1 MISSMLVNAKIDKE
15 RTRRGNPSNAHR
27 LWTIH
32 NVGVSEYLHQ
42 ICELLLWYWT
52 CICSRS
58 C

>member
-1 MISSMLVNAKIDKE
+1 MLVNAKIDKE

-32 NVGVSEYLHQ
+32 NAGVSEYLHQ
-42 ICELLLWYWT
+42 IRELLLWYWT
-52 CICSRS
+52 SICPRS